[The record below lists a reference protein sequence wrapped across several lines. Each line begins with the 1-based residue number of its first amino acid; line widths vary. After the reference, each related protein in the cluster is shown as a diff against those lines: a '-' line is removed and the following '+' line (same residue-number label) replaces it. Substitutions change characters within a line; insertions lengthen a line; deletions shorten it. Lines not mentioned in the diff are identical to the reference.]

1 MKYIST
7 RGKAPALAFD
17 EAMLSGLAPDGGLYI
32 PESWPQFSADHI
44 AGLKGLSY
52 AEIALT
58 IMTPF
63 LGDSISADDFA
74 AMVEDVY
81 GASSSVFADPQITPL
96 RRLGDNE
103 WLLELFHGPTLAF
116 KDVAL
121 QLIGRLFDHALA
133 SRGGRVTI
141 IGATSGDTG
150 SAAIEACRDRDNL
163 DIFML
168 HPKGR
173 VSEVQRRQMTTVL
186 SNNVHNIAIE
196 GTFDDCQALLKAAFG
211 DAAFRREM
219 GLSAVNSINWARVM
233 AQTVYYFVA
242 AVALGAPRQS
252 VAFSVPSGNFGNV
265 FAAYVARRM
274 GLDISRLVVATNSN
288 DILARFFAS
297 GRYETATVTP
307 TVSPS
312 MDIQISSN
320 FERLLYDLY
329 DRDGDTVTRLLGRL
343 AADGGFAVD
352 DARLARAGALFT
364 GYRLDDAATEA
375 TMALVHRETGVIL
388 DPHTAIGVAA
398 GRACRVDPSTPMIAL
413 GCAHPAK
420 FPDVVGRATGV
431 TPSLPSRLAD
441 LHERTER
448 CEVLPN
454 DLATVQDFIREQG
467 TAQAMDMKAS

>member
-1 MKYIST
+1 MKYVST
-7 RGKAPALAFD
+7 RGQAPPLTFD
-17 EAMLSGLAPDGGLYI
+17 EALLAGLAPDGGLYV
-32 PESWPQFSADHI
+32 PESWPQISAADI
-44 AGLKGLSY
+44 AALEGLSY
-52 AEIALT
+52 AEIALRV
-58 IMTPF
+58 MTPF
-63 LGDSISADDFA
+63 VGDALPADDFA
-74 AMVEDVY
+74 AMIEAVY
-81 GASSSVFADPQITPL
+81 GASSDVFADPQITPL
-96 RRLGDNE
+96 RQLGDDE

-121 QLIGRLFDHALA
+121 QLIGRLFDHVLA
-133 SRGGRVTI
+133 RRGGRVTI

-173 VSEVQRRQMTTVL
+173 VSEVQRRQMTTVMAD
-186 SNNVHNIAIE
+186 NVHNIAIE

-211 DAAFRREM
+211 DTGFRDEM

-233 AQTVYYFVA
+233 AQTVYYFTA
-242 AVALGAPRQS
+242 AVALGAPRRS

-265 FAAYVARRM
+265 FAGYVARRM
-274 GLDISRLVVATNSN
+274 GLDIGRLVVATNSN

-297 GRYETATVTP
+297 GRYETARVTP

-320 FERLLYDLY
+320 FERLLFDLY
-329 DRDGDTVTRLLGRL
+329 DRDGEAVTRLLGGL

-352 DARLARAGALFT
+352 ADRLATARELFT
-364 GYRLDDAATEA
+364 GYRLDDEETAATI
-375 TMALVHRETGVIL
+375 ALIYKESGVTL

-398 GRACRVDPSTPMIAL
+398 GRACRVVSAMPMIAL

-420 FPDVVGRATGV
+420 FPDVVARATGSA
-431 TPSLPSRLAD
+431 PELPPRLAD
-441 LHERTER
+441 LHDRPEAY
-448 CEVLPN
+448 EVLPN
-454 DLATVQDFIREQG
+454 DLAAVQDFIRRNKNEKAKG
-467 TAQAMDMKAS
+467 MKAS